1 MKRETHVDNE
11 HWAIKLVSQY
21 RLRTYS
27 VASGN
32 DLDSAFHRYVADAI
46 AAGDLMIWLH
56 LAEIS
61 LRNAIARELD
71 SAYGTGRDG
80 WMTNPSQVIDSD
92 ALTTFRKTI
101 GRIQSSRK
109 AISPPTVISNLPF
122 GFWVKL
128 LSGRYESTLWT
139 RALHKA
145 FVGEGKVSRAVVY
158 DCVNRIYILRN
169 RVAHHELVPKST
181 FAGHKSEVLKLL
193 SWLSPEGHAWA
204 RKNIKP

>member
-1 MKRETHVDNE
+1 MKNAAHVDNE
-11 HWAIKLVSQY
+11 HWANKLVSQY
-21 RLRTYS
+21 RLRAYS

-32 DLDSAFHRYVADAI
+32 DMESAFHRYVADAI

-61 LRNAIARELD
+61 LRNAISRELD
-71 SAYGTGRDG
+71 AAYGTERDG
-80 WMTNPSQVIDSD
+80 WMANPSMLIDSD

-101 GRIQSSRK
+101 GRIQGSRK
-109 AISPPTVISNLPF
+109 ALSPPTVISSLPF

-145 FVGEGKVSRAVVY
+145 FAAEDKVSRAVVY
-158 DCVNRIYILRN
+158 DCVNKIYNLRN
-169 RVAHHELVPKST
+169 RVAHHDLVPKST

-193 SWLSPEGHAWA
+193 AWLSPEGYAWA
-204 RKNIKP
+204 QKNIKP